1 MHSFVVSFQDID
13 QSKLMVVGGKG
24 LNLGELS
31 NIKGL
36 HVPEGFCVTTE
47 AFRKTVEH
55 HAKVKELLDELEQ
68 QTVKDREQ
76 IREISREIRTVIEKQ
91 EISKEIEEEI
101 VINLAKLGEDNA
113 YAVRSS
119 ATAEDLPSASFAGQQ
134 DTYLNITGRKEIL
147 KHISK
152 CWASLFTERAVTYR
166 IQNGFGHRNV
176 FLSVLIQRMVFP
188 QASGILFTAD
198 PVSSN
203 RKVVSI
209 DASFGLGEALVSGL
223 VDADMYKVRE
233 GVITEKTISTKK
245 LAVYA
250 RKEGGT
256 EEREIEQGRQQTQTL
271 TDEQILQLEG
281 IGRKVE
287 AYFGCPQDIEWCLVD
302 DTFNI
307 VQSRPITTLYP
318 IPTVN
323 EGENRVYIS
332 IGHQQ
337 MMTEA
342 MKPLGMSFFSV
353 VIRNAAHSYRRQTFS
368 RFNARFGITNRAQA
382 NSRYAR

>member
-307 VQSRPITTLYP
+307 VQSRPITTLY
-318 IPTVN
+318 
-323 EGENRVYIS
+323 
-332 IGHQQ
+332 
-337 MMTEA
+337 
-342 MKPLGMSFFSV
+342 
-353 VIRNAAHSYRRQTFS
+353 
-368 RFNARFGITNRAQA
+368 RFLL
-382 NSRYAR
+382 